1 MTFRP
6 KLASFR
12 VEAFSSDNRTPSDA
26 SPWDVKLENTIEI
39 GAAVPTA
46 PGQPIQGVVKL
57 VLQANAHNTQVPQTT
72 AAFRGEYI
80 GLFVY
85 PDEATE
91 PEVLAW
97 IASDDHQYLLSAQT
111 FPLAM
116 SHFRRELLA
125 TGFDGRNLPLGL

>member
-26 SPWDVKLENTIEI
+26 SPWD
-39 GAAVPTA
+39 
-46 PGQPIQGVVKL
+46 VKL